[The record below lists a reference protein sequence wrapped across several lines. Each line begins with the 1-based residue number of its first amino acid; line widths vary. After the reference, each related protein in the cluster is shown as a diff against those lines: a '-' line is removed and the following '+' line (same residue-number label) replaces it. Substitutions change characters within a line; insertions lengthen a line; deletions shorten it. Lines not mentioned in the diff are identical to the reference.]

1 MPDERLQRYIEELF
15 AVEDSVLKRVRER
28 HAELD
33 LPPIHIS
40 PDEGKLLHVLL
51 RAAGA
56 RTVLEIGSLA
66 GYSGI
71 WLARALPA
79 GGTLTTI
86 EKHAVHAELARQ
98 AYAEAGVA
106 ERVRLIEGEALSVLE
121 SLPRDAAFDAVFLDA
136 DKEPLPRYFEWSL
149 RLLRPGGLLLCD
161 NAFFHGS
168 VVDPKDHSPQ
178 AEGVRAFNRLAA
190 TDPRVASAVIPIRDG
205 VVIAV
210 KLRG

>member
-1 MPDERLQRYIEELF
+1 VVDERLQRYIEELF

-86 EKHAVHAELARQ
+86 EKHPVHAELARQ

-106 ERVRLIEGEALSVLE
+106 ERVRLIEGEAVSVLE
-121 SLPRDAAFDAVFLDA
+121 SLPADAAFDAVFLDA
-136 DKEPLPRYFEWSL
+136 DKEPLPQYFEWSV

-168 VVDPKDHSPQ
+168 VVDPNDHSPQ

-190 TDPRVASAVIPIRDG
+190 TDRRVVSAVIPIRDG
-205 VVIAV
+205 VVIGV
-210 KLRG
+210 KVAR

>member
-1 MPDERLQRYIEELF
+1 MVDERLQRYIEELF
-15 AVEDSVLKRVRER
+15 AVEDPVLKRVRER

-86 EKHAVHAELARQ
+86 EKHPVHAELARQ

-106 ERVRLIEGEALSVLE
+106 ERVRLVEGEALSVLKT
-121 SLPRDAAFDAVFLDA
+121 LAPDTAFDAVFVDA
-136 DKEPLPRYFEWSL
+136 DKDPLPQYFEWSV

-168 VVDPKDHSPQ
+168 VVDPNDHSPQ
-178 AEGVRAFNRLAA
+178 AEGVRAFNQLAA
-190 TDPRVASAVIPIRDG
+190 TDRRVVSAVIPIRDG
-205 VVIAV
+205 VVIGV
-210 KLRG
+210 KVAR

>member
-1 MPDERLQRYIEELF
+1 MVDERLQRYIEELF
-15 AVEDSVLKRVRER
+15 AVEDSVLARVRAR
-28 HAELD
+28 HAEAD

-71 WLARALPA
+71 WLARALPPE
-79 GGTLTTI
+79 GRLTTI
-86 EKHAVHAELARQ
+86 EKDSRHAALARQ

-106 ERVRLIEGEALSVLE
+106 GQVRLLEGDARAVLRTLE
-121 SLPRDAAFDAVFLDA
+121 PGFDAVFVDA
-136 DKEPLPRYFEWSL
+136 DKEPMAEYFRESV
-149 RLLRPGGLLLCD
+149 RLLRVGGLLLSD
-161 NAFFHGS
+161 NAFFHGA
-168 VVDPKDHSPQ
+168 VVDQSDRSAQ

-190 TDPRVASAVIPIRDG
+190 TDARVVSAVIPIRDG
-205 VVIAV
+205 VVVGV
-210 KLRG
+210 KVAA

>member
-1 MPDERLQRYIEELF
+1 VVDERLQRYIEELF

-28 HAELD
+28 HAELE

-56 RTVLEIGSLA
+56 RTVLEIGALA

-86 EKHAVHAELARQ
+86 EKHPVHAELARQ
-98 AYAEAGVA
+98 AYAEAGLA

-121 SLPRDAAFDAVFLDA
+121 TLPPDTAFDAVFVDA
-136 DKEPLPRYFEWSL
+136 DKDPLPQYFEWSV

-168 VVDPKDHSPQ
+168 VVDPSDLSPQ
-178 AEGVRAFNRLAA
+178 AEGVREFNRLAA
-190 TDPRVASAVIPIRDG
+190 TDRRVVSAVIPIRDG
-205 VVIAV
+205 VVIGV
-210 KLRG
+210 KVAR

>member
-1 MPDERLQRYIEELF
+1 MEDERLRRYIEELF
-15 AVEDSVLKRVRER
+15 AVEDPVLARVRAR
-28 HAELD
+28 HAEAD

-71 WLARALPA
+71 WLARALPPE
-79 GGTLTTI
+79 GRLTTI
-86 EKHAVHAELARQ
+86 EKDSRHAALARQ

-106 ERVRLIEGEALSVLE
+106 GQVWLLEGEARAVLRTLE
-121 SLPRDAAFDAVFLDA
+121 PGFDAVFVDA
-136 DKEPLPRYFEWSL
+136 DKEPMAEYFRESV
-149 RLLRPGGLLLCD
+149 RLLRVGGLLLSD
-161 NAFFHGS
+161 NAFFHGA
-168 VVDPKDHSPQ
+168 VVDKSDRSAQ

-190 TDPRVASAVIPIRDG
+190 TDARVVSAVIPIRDG
-205 VVIAV
+205 VVVGV
-210 KLRG
+210 KVAE

>member
-1 MPDERLQRYIEELF
+1 MVDERLQRYIEELF

-56 RTVLEIGSLA
+56 RTALEIGSLA

-86 EKHAVHAELARQ
+86 EKHPVHAELARQ
-98 AYAEAGVA
+98 AYVEAGVA

-121 SLPRDAAFDAVFLDA
+121 TLPPETAFDAVFVDA
-136 DKEPLPRYFEWSL
+136 DKDPLPQYFEWSV

-168 VVDPKDHSPQ
+168 VVDPNDQSPQ

-190 TDPRVASAVIPIRDG
+190 TDRRVVSAVIPIRDG
-205 VVIAV
+205 VVIGV
-210 KLRG
+210 KVAR

>member
-1 MPDERLQRYIEELF
+1 MVDERLQRYIEELF
-15 AVEDSVLKRVRER
+15 AVEDSVLARVRAR
-28 HAELD
+28 HAEAD

-71 WLARALPA
+71 WLARALPPE
-79 GGTLTTI
+79 GRLTTI
-86 EKHAVHAELARQ
+86 EKDSRHAALARQ

-106 ERVRLIEGEALSVLE
+106 EQVQLIEGDAREVLRT
-121 SLPRDAAFDAVFLDA
+121 LAPGFDAVFVDA
-136 DKEPLPRYFEWSL
+136 DKEPMAEYFRESV
-149 RLLRPGGLLLCD
+149 RLLRVGGLLLSD
-161 NAFFHGS
+161 NAFFHGA
-168 VVDPKDHSPQ
+168 VVDRSDRSAQ

-190 TDPRVASAVIPIRDG
+190 TDARVVSAVIPIRDG
-205 VVIAV
+205 VVVGV
-210 KLRG
+210 KVAA

>member
-1 MPDERLQRYIEELF
+1 MVDERLQRYIEELF

-56 RTVLEIGSLA
+56 RSVLEVGSLA

-79 GGTLTTI
+79 DGTLTTI
-86 EKHAVHAELARQ
+86 EKHPVHAELARQ

-106 ERVRLIEGEALSVLE
+106 ERIRLIEGEAMSVLE
-121 SLPRDAAFDAVFLDA
+121 TLPPDTAFDAVFVDA
-136 DKEPLPRYFEWSL
+136 DKEPLPQYFEWSV

-168 VVDPKDHSPQ
+168 VVDPHDHSPQ

-190 TDPRVASAVIPIRDG
+190 TDRRVVSAVIPIRDG
-205 VVIAV
+205 VVIGV
-210 KLRG
+210 KVVR

>member
-1 MPDERLQRYIEELF
+1 MVDERLQRYIEELF

-71 WLARALPA
+71 WLARALPP

-86 EKHAVHAELARQ
+86 EKHPVHAELARQ

-106 ERVRLIEGEALSVLE
+106 ERVRLVEGEALSVLE
-121 SLPRDAAFDAVFLDA
+121 TLPPAAFDAVFVDA
-136 DKEPLPRYFEWSL
+136 DKEPLPQYFEWSV

-168 VVDPKDHSPQ
+168 VVEPNDQSPQ

-190 TDPRVASAVIPIRDG
+190 TDRRVVSAVIPIRDG
-205 VVIAV
+205 VVIGV
-210 KLRG
+210 KVAR